1 MSWSSMMPSR
11 GDAESLHELTC
22 DAQSLN
28 DLPAEPSLPT
38 TPSGTTKAS
47 NKMSY
52 LNMMRTIS
60 QGDDDSFYGL
70 MSRLNSTGDL
80 DAGCSRCS
88 TTPTGIASSA
98 DRSTSPS
105 PPGTP
110 QRFERVFSKGTSR
123 LERVVHHISL
133 ENSLERIPRASSEF
147 SRLES
152 VIHHIPRNAS
162 SPEATCFERTS
173 NHVSRVGAAS
183 SAESSPAARNSPK
196 TPSHVDKTQA
206 PRLEQDLLTSRVTSP
221 RYMLSPPPS
230 PELPERA
237 DSSGHRD
244 SAVFLAR
251 MLKSESKKE
260 QRAQRGVAPTPLAHL
275 RSGMEQW
282 ASAPQIKWAS
292 APQAKSATSSF
303 KHTVKN
309 MRVAMKEWSSARP
322 PP

>member
-1 MSWSSMMPSR
+1 MSMNRSR
-11 GDAESLHELTC
+11 GDAKSFHELTI
-22 DAQSLN
+22 DIESAN
-28 DLPAEPSLPT
+28 DLPVEPSLPR
-38 TPSGTTKAS
+38 TPESTPKAS
-47 NKMSY
+47 QKTAY
-52 LNMMRTIS
+52 RNMKRSVS

-70 MSRLNSTGDL
+70 MARLNSTRDL
-80 DAGCSRCS
+80 DVGFSRSS
-88 TTPTGIASSA
+88 TTHAGIASSA

-110 QRFERVFSKGTSR
+110 QRFERVCSEEASR
-123 LERVVHHISL
+123 LERALHHISR
-133 ENSLERIPRASSEF
+133 ENSLERTPRASSGF

-162 SPEATCFERTS
+162 SPESASVERTS
-173 NHVSRVGAAS
+173 DHVSRFGAAT

-196 TPSHVDKTQA
+196 TPSHVVKTQA
-206 PRLEQDLLTSRVTSP
+206 PRLEQDLSRVTSP
-221 RYMLSPPPS
+221 RYVLSPPPS
-230 PELPERA
+230 PELPERT